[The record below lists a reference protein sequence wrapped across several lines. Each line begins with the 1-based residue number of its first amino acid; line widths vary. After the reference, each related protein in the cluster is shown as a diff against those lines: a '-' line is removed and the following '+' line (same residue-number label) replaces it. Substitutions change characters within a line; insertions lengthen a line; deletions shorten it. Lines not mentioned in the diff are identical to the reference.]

1 MKKIALAFAAIS
13 MMFAGTASAADMAVK
28 ARPAP
33 IPAPVFS
40 WTGFY
45 LGVHGGG
52 GWFDKDWDVPLTA
65 LNIANGCVGCPRPA
79 GGHTGSSWLAGG
91 QVGFNYQTGMWVLG
105 VEADASW
112 TDLRGSSTS
121 LVLGPTFFNNS
132 KTEALATIAGRV
144 GIAANQALFYV
155 KGGGAWADDR
165 FFTSSNLVVG
175 TVPAG
180 APLQL
185 SDSTR
190 WGWMLGVG
198 VEYAFTSNW
207 SVKAEYNH
215 LDFGRNTETLN
226 PQPGCGC
233 NSFQYDVRQTVDLVK
248 VGLNYR
254 FGWAGPV
261 VAKY

>member
-13 MMFAGTASAADMAVK
+13 MMFAGSASAADMAVK

-112 TDLRGSSTS
+112 TDLRGS
-121 LVLGPTFFNNS
+121 
-132 KTEALATIAGRV
+132 E
-144 GIAANQALFYV
+144 
-155 KGGGAWADDR
+155 
-165 FFTSSNLVVG
+165 
-175 TVPAG
+175 
-180 APLQL
+180 
-185 SDSTR
+185 
-190 WGWMLGVG
+190 
-198 VEYAFTSNW
+198 
-207 SVKAEYNH
+207 H
-215 LDFGRNTETLN
+215 L
-226 PQPGCGC
+226 
-233 NSFQYDVRQTVDLVK
+233 
-248 VGLNYR
+248 
-254 FGWAGPV
+254 AGPRSHFLQQFEDRGARDDCWTRRYRGQSSAV
-261 VAKY
+261 LCQRRRCLG